1 MNRRRQHQQ
10 GFTLLEVLLV
20 VAAIAILAG
29 IVIFAINPGKQLA
42 ELRNAKREAD
52 VSLIVNAVYQYAVD
66 NGGKM
71 PADIVPEA
79 DSNCQTYTSDE
90 ICKSDGAMQSRGV
103 ALVEL
108 TDNQKYL
115 VAIPVDP
122 NGGINGV
129 DGAGYY
135 IHKNE
140 NGRVVACAPNAE
152 LGKVIQIVR

>member
-1 MNRRRQHQQ
+1 MQHRSHTS

-52 VSLIVNAVYQYAVD
+52 ISLIVNAVYQYAVD
-66 NGGKM
+66 NRGAM
-71 PADIVPEA
+71 PADIVSEA
-79 DSNCQTYTSDE
+79 DSNCPSHLADDE
-90 ICKSDGAMQSRGV
+90 ICTSDGGKQTCGV
-103 ALVEL
+103 DLIEL

-115 VAIPVDP
+115 VSTPVDP
-122 NGGINGV
+122 NGSTQGA
-129 DGAGYY
+129 DGTGYV

-140 NGRVVACAPNAE
+140 NGRLVACAPNAE
-152 LGKVIQIVR
+152 LGKTIQIVR